1 MRLHAVA
8 VLRLRFKVASNRAKR
23 QEETQ
28 FRVMRL
34 LAENPEISTRQIA
47 NAVGVSNGKAYYCLS
62 ALIEK
67 GLVKVKNFSNS
78 DKKTSYLYQLTPR
91 GIREKALLTTKF
103 LERKLEEFEDLKA
116 EIARLEE
123 DLGEIRKRQN
133 G

>member
-8 VLRLRFKVASNRAKR
+8 VQRPRFNVASNRTER

-47 NAVGVSNGKAYYCLS
+47 DAVGVSNGKAYYCVS

-78 DKKTSYLYQLTPR
+78 EKKTSYLYQLTPR

-116 EIARLEE
+116 EIARLEG
-123 DLGEIRKRQN
+123 DLGEIHESQN

>member
-1 MRLHAVA
+1 VRLHAVA
-8 VLRLRFKVASNRAKR
+8 VLRALFSVASNRAER

-47 NAVGVSNGKAYYCLS
+47 DAVGVSNGKAYYCVS

-78 DKKTSYLYQLTPR
+78 EQKTSYLYQLTPR

-123 DLGEIRKRQN
+123 DLGESHERQN